1 MRIADFSS
9 PDLKSLML
17 NESFKS
23 VAEIFNH
30 RVGST
35 PDSTAMWG
43 KRDDRWEAM
52 TWADVAAVV
61 RDVACGLHAMGIE
74 EEQRVAILCETRP
87 EWVCV
92 DLGILCAAGC
102 TTTLYPSSSPEE
114 ALHILN
120 DSQSIFC
127 FVETESQA
135 AMLAEIAPE
144 LPHLKRVIVIDGG
157 TTHGFQMSL
166 EELQSIG
173 AAWYHDNPSQ
183 YEMRVQGIRSE
194 QLATLIY
201 TSGTTGPP
209 KGVMLTHDNWVFESE
224 AIDKLAILQPEDKHY
239 LFLPLAH
246 AFAKV
251 LQIGFIRLG
260 VPTVVDGNLER
271 LVDNLAETRPTVLG
285 AVPRVFEK
293 AYNAVRTKAREAGG
307 TRLKVFNWAMKTGK
321 EVSELRQQ
329 GLQPSGALAVQY
341 RMANRLVFSR
351 LKDQFGGRI
360 KYFVSGGAPLSKDI
374 AEFFHAADLLIL
386 EGYGLTESSAASVV
400 NRPNAYRFGSVGR
413 AIPGV
418 EIRIDEDGEVLLG
431 GRGIMRGYHNQPDA
445 TREALTEDGWL
456 RTGDIGHLEDGFL
469 RITDRKKDI
478 IVTAGGKNI
487 APQNFENQLK
497 ASSRWVS
504 QVVLHG
510 DRRPYCVALIS
521 IDMEAVSG
529 WAKANGIKSSD
540 PSELASH
547 PEVHDLIWADVQ
559 ALNAR
564 RASYEKVKK
573 IGLLDYEI
581 SQETGELTPTL
592 KVKRRAV
599 ETRHKNLL
607 DSLYED

>member
-1 MRIADFSS
+1 
-9 PDLKSLML
+9 ML

-43 KRDDRWEAM
+43 RRDDRWEAM

-135 AMLAEIAPE
+135 AMLAELAPE
-144 LPHLKRVIVIDGG
+144 LPHLKKVIVIDGG

-271 LVDNLAETRPTVLG
+271 LVDNLAETKPTVLG

-293 AYNAVRTKAREAGG
+293 AYNAIRTKAREAGG

-431 GRGIMRGYHNQPDA
+431 GRGIMRGYHNQPEA

-456 RTGDIGHLEDGFL
+456 RTGDIGHLEDAFL

-510 DRRPYCVALIS
+510 DKRPYCVALIS

-529 WAKANGIKSSD
+529 WAKANQIKSSD

-547 PEVHDLIWADVQ
+547 PAVHDLIWADVQ

-599 ETRHKNLL
+599 ETRHKKLL

>member
-1 MRIADFSS
+1 
-9 PDLKSLML
+9 ML

-23 VAEIFNH
+23 VADIFNH

-43 KRDDRWEAM
+43 KGDDRWEAM
-52 TWADVAAVV
+52 TWAEVADRV
-61 RDVACGLHAMGIE
+61 RHIACGLHAIGIE

-92 DLGILCAAGC
+92 DLGILCATGC
-102 TTTLYPSSSPEE
+102 TTTLYPSSTREE
-114 ALHILN
+114 ILHILN
-120 DSQSIFC
+120 DSESIFC
-127 FVETESQA
+127 IVETESQA
-135 AMLAEIAPE
+135 AQISE
-144 LPHLKRVIVIDGG
+144 LSPQLPRLRKIIVVDGCESDE
-157 TTHGFQMSL
+157 FKMSL
-166 EELQSIG
+166 EELESIG
-173 AAWYHDNPSQ
+173 AGWYHDNPSQ
-183 YEMRVQGIRSE
+183 YEMRVQGIRSD

-224 AIDKLAILQPEDKHY
+224 AIDKLAILQPDDKHY

-260 VPTVVDGNLER
+260 VPTVVDGNLDR
-271 LVDNLAETRPTVLG
+271 LMDNLMETKPTVIG

-293 AYNAVRTKAREAGG
+293 AYNAIRTRAREAGG
-307 TRLKVFNWAMKTGK
+307 TKLKVFNWAMGIGK

-329 GLQPSGALAVQY
+329 GHQPSGSLAVQF

-351 LKDQFGGRI
+351 LKEQFGGRI
-360 KYFVSGGAPLSKDI
+360 KYFVSGGAPLSKEI

-400 NRPNAYRFGSVGR
+400 NRPEAYRFGSVGR
-413 AIPGV
+413 AVPGV
-418 EIRIDEDGEVLLG
+418 ELRIAEDGEVLLG
-431 GRGIMRGYHNQPDA
+431 GRGIMRGYYNQPDA
-445 TREALTEDGWL
+445 TQEVLTEDGWL
-456 RTGDIGHLEDGFL
+456 RTGDIGHLEEGFL

-510 DRRPYCVALIS
+510 DKRPYCVALVS
-521 IDMEAVSG
+521 IDMEAVAG
-529 WAKANGIKSSD
+529 WAKANDIQTSD
-540 PSELASH
+540 PTELSAHSA
-547 PEVHDLIWADVQ
+547 VHDLIWADVS
-559 ALNAR
+559 ALNAK

-573 IGLLDYEI
+573 IALLDYEI

-592 KVKRRAV
+592 KVKRRTV
-599 ETRHKNLL
+599 EERHSSLL